1 MTLVATSPWRLMQ
14 QWQTELD
21 RARRQM
27 ANTERT
33 LEEEASWIPAV
44 DIREEHDQYL
54 LQADVAGVKP
64 QEIEIATDKGVLS
77 IKGERKQEVVEDKE
91 RFTRIE
97 RRFGKFQRSF
107 TLPEDAD
114 EEKITAAGRDGVL
127 EVIIPKMETQQPRK
141 IEVQG

>member
-33 LEEEASWIPAV
+33 LEEEASWVPAV
-44 DIREEHDQYL
+44 DIREEDEQYL

-77 IKGERKQEVVEDKE
+77 IKGERKQKVVEDKE
-91 RFTRIE
+91 RFTRVE
-97 RRFGKFQRSF
+97 RRFGKFHRSF

-114 EEKITAAGRDGVL
+114 AEKITAAGRDGVL

>member
-33 LEEEASWIPAV
+33 LEEEVSWVPAV
-44 DIREEHDQYL
+44 DIREEDEQYL

-77 IKGERKQEVVEDKE
+77 IKGERKQKVVEDKE
-91 RFTRIE
+91 RFTRVE
-97 RRFGKFQRSF
+97 RRFGKFHRSF

-114 EEKITAAGRDGVL
+114 AEKITAAGRDGVL